1 MQPMAK
7 AESRSA
13 LTPAQW
19 EIMNLLWEHG
29 ELGVAQVWKLLGQR
43 RSIARNTVQTT
54 LTRLAEKGW
63 LRVRAEGNTFYFAPA
78 RQRESA
84 LRGVVGQLID
94 TAFSGSAS
102 GLVATLLADQ
112 RLSVE
117 EARRIREL
125 IERAERRKQ

>member
-1 MQPMAK
+1 MAK
-7 AESRSA
+7 SEPRSP

-43 RSIARNTVQTT
+43 RSLARNTVQTT

-63 LRVRAEGNTFYFAPA
+63 LRVRSEGNTFYFAPA
-78 RQRESA
+78 RQRGSA

-94 TAFSGSAS
+94 TAFAGSAS
-102 GLVATLLADQ
+102 GLVATLLDGQ
-112 RLSVE
+112 RLSAD
-117 EARRIREL
+117 EAERIRRL
-125 IERAERRKQ
+125 IDRAEKPKR